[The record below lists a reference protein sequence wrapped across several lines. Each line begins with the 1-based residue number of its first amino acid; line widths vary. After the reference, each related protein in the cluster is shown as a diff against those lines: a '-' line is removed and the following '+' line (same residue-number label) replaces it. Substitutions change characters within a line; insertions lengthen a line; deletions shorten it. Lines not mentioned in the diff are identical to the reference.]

1 MTDCE
6 AILPRAFGRVVGRAR
21 SHGYGRNMG
30 LFNKKNRVQDR
41 AAGTTSDLD
50 PQPPNSVEQLPSAP
64 DPVKQ
69 LERLEGMRDRGMLS
83 QDEFVR
89 EKRKILASQSY
100 RRI

>member
-1 MTDCE
+1 
-6 AILPRAFGRVVGRAR
+6 
-21 SHGYGRNMG
+21 MG
-30 LFNKKNRVQDR
+30 LFNKKNREEDR
-41 AAGTTSDLD
+41 PAGTTPAVLN
-50 PQPPNSVEQLPSAP
+50 PQTPSSTEQLPSAP

-83 QDEFVR
+83 HEEFVL